1 MKFSKLSE
9 IKQSILRKNNS
20 LNELDFSEN
29 EIYNISVKITQAI
42 YGGEGSVDCGN
53 DACNN
58 NGCSDGFNSNC
69 TNSNC
74 NGTIQN
80 TNCTNEACR

>member
-9 IKQSILRKNNS
+9 IKQSLQGKNTS
-20 LNELDFSEN
+20 VNEEDFSKN
-29 EIYNISVKITQAI
+29 HILNISTNIIKAI

-53 DACNN
+53 DTCNN
-58 NGCSDGFNSNC
+58 NACSEGFNSNC